1 MAERGGCDLD
11 PVDPTSEEGRLS
23 LRANLWAD
31 QMRRFRIL
39 EGALEVA
46 AEVPAQVERADGSE
60 WLPARLAEPRE
71 GLATVV
77 FHSVAMYHAS
87 LEARNRVLT
96 AIEEAGARATD
107 RAPLTWLRM
116 EGGYSY
122 ALLRLTPHEVWLTT
136 WPGGEERR
144 LATSGA
150 HGKPVRWRV

>member
-1 MAERGGCDLD
+1 MTDLD
-11 PVDPTSEEGRLS
+11 LQTQIATPV
-23 LRANLWAD
+23 
-31 QMRRFRIL
+31 L
-39 EGALEVA
+39 ERPAAPPFTPSAGAMI
-46 AEVPAQVERADGSE
+46 
-60 WLPARLAEPRE
+60 
-71 GLATVV
+71 V

-87 LEARNRVLT
+87 LAARNRMLS
-96 AIEEAGARATD
+96 AIEEAGSRATD
-107 RAPLTWLRM
+107 RAPLAWLRM